1 MDSSQTGGRFAMN
14 GRWRSDFLAYSLG
27 DVRLNP
33 EYPSKY
39 SLLNLASQSDH
50 VLPLTITVG
59 DVAKMMIR
67 VWRCLG
73 AATRSSSNVVY
84 QFLCLRDWSAL
95 LHGDE
100 VRTIR

>member
-1 MDSSQTGGRFAMN
+1 MEGG
-14 GRWRSDFLAYSLG
+14 RSDFLAYSLG

-59 DVAKMMIR
+59 DVAKMMIK

-73 AATRSSSNVVY
+73 AATRSSSERNGSISLFEGLVNT
-84 QFLCLRDWSAL
+84 SA
-95 LHGDE
+95 
-100 VRTIR
+100 R